1 MALVYPAIQKRLGWK
16 NKMALSL
23 LSGVSVTLVTLPCT
37 LYWFYEWMPYAL
49 FLNLIVIPLVP
60 VVFLS
65 GAAGMLTGGVSV
77 MVGMFLAGASAG
89 VLRFFQT
96 LLERQRCCPGAGRSS
111 GSRNCGELG
120 CIMCWWG

>member
-1 MALVYPAIQKRLGWK
+1 M
-16 NKMALSL
+16 
-23 LSGVSVTLVTLPCT
+23 TLVTLPCT

-77 MVGMFLAGASAG
+77 MVGLFLAGASAG
-89 VLRFFQT
+89 VFWFFQT
-96 LLERQRCCPGAGRSS
+96 LLERTEVLP
-111 GSRNCGELG
+111 GSRAIIGQPELWRIGVYYRTVGCAGE
-120 CIMCWWG
+120 IMEI